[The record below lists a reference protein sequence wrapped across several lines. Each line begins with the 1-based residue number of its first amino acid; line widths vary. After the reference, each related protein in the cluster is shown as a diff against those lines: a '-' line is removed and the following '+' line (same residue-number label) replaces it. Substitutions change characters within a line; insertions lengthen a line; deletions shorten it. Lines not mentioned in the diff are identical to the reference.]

1 VRSFHGLATFYR
13 RFVRNFSRIVAPIT
27 ECIKKGQ
34 FHWGPE
40 AEQSFILIK
49 EKLSSAPVLALP
61 DFDKL
66 FKVECDASIVGVGD
80 VLSQEGR
87 LVAFYSKKLSESRK
101 KWSTYELE
109 LYVVFRALKV
119 WEHYLVQREFT
130 SSVITTPYNSLITR
144 TM

>member
-66 FKVECDASIVGVGD
+66 FEVECDASIVGVGD

-87 LVAFYSKKLSESRK
+87 LVAFYSKKLSEYRK
-101 KWSTYELE
+101 K
-109 LYVVFRALKV
+109 
-119 WEHYLVQREFT
+119 
-130 SSVITTPYNSLITR
+130 
-144 TM
+144 